1 MRRSLLVVAVG
12 LLAACTQVDSTEYC
26 VETRY
31 GKVVNPRMTTGL
43 NMTVLTD
50 ATCFTMTERNYP
62 AGNQKEVITA
72 QTQDPITV
80 EGDVAIVYKYDPA
93 TIIKGRSPLGSSG

>member
-31 GKVVNPRMTTGL
+31 GKIPVKVAMDGSTVVNAAPEYEACAAAARQHGVPVKL
-43 NMTVLTD
+43 VFSAALAAYD
-50 ATCFTMTERNYP
+50 AHR
-62 AGNQKEVITA
+62 
-72 QTQDPITV
+72 
-80 EGDVAIVYKYDPA
+80 
-93 TIIKGRSPLGSSG
+93 